1 MIITQTVTPNYEQV
15 KQLTGNELVLRGV
28 ISASNSHYTQNTTII
43 QKLLYRY
50 YMNMFKRI
58 LTQKQ

>member
-28 ISASNSHYTQNTTII
+28 ISASNSHYTQTII